1 MNMRPELLCTAPI
14 MKRLIPPSTAPLP
27 VSSACIPSPTI
38 RSHRVALLVEDE
50 PVYQDMFR
58 QALKGLAQDWTLE
71 VAGTGNEGLQALRQ
85 PAGSFDIVLVD
96 LGLPDMRGVEVI
108 RAAREQ
114 HPDTP
119 VLVASIHSDEAHV
132 LEAVRRG
139 ARGYLLKDDEAMG
152 ISSSIVRVM
161 NGEYPIS
168 PSLARHLFRLA
179 VPETPTP
186 SAEDRLLL
194 APKEFELLGL
204 LARGCSYKKAALTM
218 EVSLSTVQTYV
229 RRIYQKLEAH
239 SKIEAIR
246 KARSMGLLQ

>member
-1 MNMRPELLCTAPI
+1 MIKRPMQNPP
-14 MKRLIPPSTAPLP
+14 PPSARPASGALHTDTTS
-27 VSSACIPSPTI
+27 VI

-58 QALKGLAQDWTLE
+58 QALKGLALDWTLE
-71 VAGTGNEGLQALRQ
+71 VAGTGTEGLQALRQ
-85 PAGSFDIVLVD
+85 PPGSFDIVLVD

-132 LEAVRRG
+132 LEAVRQG
-139 ARGYLLKDDEAMG
+139 ARGYLLKDDEAME

-186 SAEDRLLL
+186 SPSPEDRLLL

-229 RRIYQKLEAH
+229 RRIYQKLESH